1 MMCQISLAHIF
12 IVNYMQT
19 ETWIGLSASIF
30 TGISMLPQLI
40 KIYKEKK
47 EGDISYVMLC
57 ILITGLG
64 LWVWYGVV
72 KEDWIIIIS
81 NGISILINL
90 TILFLNI
97 YYKNND
103 R

>member
-1 MMCQISLAHIF
+1 
-12 IVNYMQT
+12 MQT